1 VQQLLVGDVL
11 WRAAA
16 RTPRRVAATLEGRS
30 VTYADVAA
38 ATEQLCR
45 ALAARGIGH
54 RDRVVWKGETTL
66 DAIPLSFAAASL
78 GAVFVPVNPRLS
90 DEEAKPVLDIA
101 DPALVVD
108 AEELARLFADRT
120 VSGVSAPPLQE
131 TDGQVIFFTSGS
143 TGRPKGVELSHR
155 AVLMRSLVDATPTPS
170 GPVLCLMPQFH
181 MAGWQGPTTVWVCC
195 DEVVYV
201 TRADAEPILSAVHD
215 RRAVRVYAIPAVWR
229 RILEA
234 DRTRYDLTS
243 LRVADTGTSATTPE
257 LLHAIADAFPGTTTT
272 ISYGSTE
279 AGGVCRLP
287 AADVFRKPGSVGPP
301 AVGAQVRL
309 DDGEMV
315 TQTLALMNGYFR
327 DAEATAAAMTEDG
340 WYRTGDLAERDDEGY
355 YSIVGRAKDIIR
367 TGGETVAP
375 AEVDVV
381 VQAHP
386 AVADAAVAGVA
397 HDDWGEI
404 VTAFVVLRPGA
415 TLELGELRAFCDG
428 RLATF
433 KHPRRLVV
441 VEEIPR
447 TGATRQV
454 QRRLLAASVTPS

>member
-1 VQQLLVGDVL
+1 MRQLLVGDVL
-11 WRAAA
+11 WNAAA
-16 RTPRRVAATLEGRS
+16 RTPKRVAATLEDRS
-30 VTYADVAA
+30 VTYAELAS
-38 ATEQLCR
+38 ATERVCR
-45 ALAARGIGH
+45 ALAARGIGQ
-54 RDRVVWKGETTL
+54 RDRVVWMGETTL
-66 DAIPLSFAAASL
+66 DAIPLSMATASL

-90 DEEAKPVLDIA
+90 GDEAKPVLDAA

-108 AEELARLFADRT
+108 ADELGRLLADRT
-120 VSGVSAPPLQE
+120 STGVDAPPVQE

-155 AVLMRSLVDATPTPS
+155 AVLMRSLIDASSVPA

-181 MAGWQGPTTVWVCC
+181 MAGWQGPTTTWVCS

-201 TRADAEPILSAVHD
+201 TRADAEPILSAAHR
-215 RRAVRVYAIPAVWR
+215 RRAVRIYAIPAVWR
-229 RILEA
+229 RILDA
-234 DRTRYDLTS
+234 DRSGYDLS
-243 LRVADTGTSATTPE
+243 CLRHADTGTSATTPE
-257 LLHAIADAFPGTTTT
+257 LLRAIADAFPTATTS

-287 AADVFRKPGSVGPP
+287 PADIHRKPGSVGPP
-301 AVGAQVRL
+301 CVGAQVRL

-315 TQTLALMNGYFR
+315 TRTLALMNGYFR
-327 DAEATAAAMTEDG
+327 DPDATAAAMTDDG
-340 WYRTGDLAERDDEGY
+340 WYRTGDLAERDEDGY

-386 AVADAAVAGVA
+386 AVVDAAVAGVP
-397 HDDWGEI
+397 HDDWGEV

-415 TLELGELRAFCDG
+415 TLELAELRSFCEG
-428 RLATF
+428 RLASF
-433 KHPRRLVV
+433 KHPRQLVV
-441 VEEIPR
+441 VDEIPR

-454 QRRLLAASVTPS
+454 QRRLLVTRTS